1 MALVLVT
8 GGSGFIGHHL
18 VEALRARGQRVRVLD
33 VRAAG
38 RARTRTLNMST
49 ARCWTVPRS
58 MPRFPASIRSI
69 TSPACPACGSPTSRT
84 STTSIVRGTEIVL
97 AAAMKRGVSRFL
109 HCSTESILFPYS
121 DLNGVA
127 AEEALQPADA
137 MPGAYTRSKSLAEHH
152 AAKAAAAGF
161 PLVIGTPTMPIGA
174 ADHNLTPPHRDAVVL
189 PAEEGA
195 AASRLPGQSRRR
207 PRRCHGPGADDGAR
221 PHRPALHPRRRLR
234 PARPDP
240 ADDVGD
246 ERPRG
251 NSGRR
256 SRQDRRALRHH
267 ARIISDHITHRPPN
281 GTAEGVRIAL
291 AASDLSIGK
300 ARNELG
306 YAPRPIEPVLHET
319 ITHLLARGGQAASNA
334 IEHHALSSR
343 AS

>member
-1 MALVLVT
+1 MWVANKQD
-8 GGSGFIGHHL
+8 FH
-18 VEALRARGQRVRVLD
+18 D
-33 VRAAG
+33 V
-38 RARTRTLNMST
+38 N
-49 ARCWTVPRS
+49 C
-58 MPRFPASIRSI
+58 
-69 TSPACPACGSPTSRT
+69 
-84 STTSIVRGTEIVL
+84 RGTEIVL

-174 ADHNLTPPHRDAVVL
+174 ADHNLTPPTAMLWYFLQKKVQPHLNFLVNLVDVRDVAMGLVL
-189 PAEEGA
+189 TMERG
-195 AASRLPGQSRRR
+195 RIGQRYILGGDCV
-207 PRRCHGPGADDGAR
+207 PLGNI
-221 PHRPALHPRRRLR
+221 LR
-234 PARPDP
+234 MMSAM
-240 ADDVGD
+240 
-246 ERPRG
+246 
-251 NSGRR
+251 SGRR
-256 SRQDRRALRHH
+256 QFPVVVPGKIAELSAIMLES
-267 ARIISDHITHRPPN
+267 ISDRITRRPPN

-300 ARNELG
+300 ARTELG
-306 YAPRPIEPVLHET
+306 YAPRPIEPVLRET
-319 ITHLLARGGQAASNA
+319 ITHLLARNGQRPSGA